1 MNILLS
7 EAPGG
12 PEELRLR
19 DRPEPVPK
27 PGEVRVAVRRVGINF
42 PDTLI
47 IKDLYQFKPERP
59 FAPGAEFAGV
69 VDMVGEGVTG
79 LRPGDRV
86 MALPMWGALAEK
98 VCIAAD
104 RCHPIPDDVDFAE
117 AAALQM
123 TYGTSLYALE
133 ERAGLKPGETV
144 LVLGAAGGVGLAAVE
159 LAKVLGA
166 RVVAAA
172 SSQEKVDMALSH
184 GADLGLVYE
193 SGPLDRDAQ
202 KAFTSRIRDVVGPD
216 GADII
221 VDTIGGDY
229 TEAALRSIGWG
240 GRFLVVGFPA
250 GIARIPANLPLLKSC
265 DIRGI
270 FWGAAI
276 ERNPEANRRA
286 MSKLLRLCSER
297 QIRPRIHAN
306 YTLAEGGRAIEALS
320 GRGVM
325 GKVLVALE

>member
-1 MNILLS
+1 MQVLLS
-7 EAPGG
+7 EVPGG
-12 PEELRLR
+12 PEQLCLRA
-19 DRPEPVPK
+19 RPDPIPRV
-27 PGEVRVAVRRVGINF
+27 GEVRVTVRCVGINY

-59 FAPGAEFAGV
+59 FAPGAEFSGV
-69 VDMVGEGVTG
+69 VDMLGEGVTG
-79 LRPGDRV
+79 LRSGDRV

-104 RCHPIPDDVDFAE
+104 RCHPIPDEVDFHD

-123 TYGTSLYALE
+123 TYGTALYALH
-133 ERAGLKPGETV
+133 ERAGLRPGETV

-172 SSQEKVDMALSH
+172 SSDEKIEMALSH
-184 GADLGLVYE
+184 GADLGIVYS
-193 SGPLDRDAQ
+193 SGPLDRDGQ
-202 KAFTSRIRDVVGPD
+202 KALTSKIRDVVGPN

-221 VDTIGGDY
+221 VDTVGGDY
-229 TEAALRSIGWG
+229 TEAALRCISWG
-240 GRFLVVGFPA
+240 GRFLIVGFPA

-276 ERNPEANRRA
+276 ERDAKANQRA
-286 MSKLLRLCSER
+286 MAKLLRLCAER
-297 QIRPRIHAN
+297 KIQPRIHAT
-306 YTLAEGGRAIEALS
+306 YALVEGGRAIEALS
-320 GRGVM
+320 TRGVM
-325 GKVLVALE
+325 GKVLVDLS